1 MGLVLAG
8 REIKQKT
15 DIREN
20 DMKILKLLAASSL
33 LICTL
38 SACGGGGGDTTTGGG
53 GSTVVTG
60 MATKGP
66 FLKDSIV
73 NVYAVVNGA
82 KGTLLAQTKTSD
94 DNGSYSA
101 DLGSYAGPV
110 VVEVSGTYQDEATG
124 GTVTIADTAP
134 IRAALPLAQGSVT
147 LPVTPLTELAVQ
159 KTGGNLSAAAI
170 TAANTLVS
178 EIFKV
183 DIVATLP
190 VAPTTAALSGA
201 TQAQKDYTLALA
213 AVSQMAS
220 EAAGASETEKLQ
232 TALAGLS
239 EGISAT
245 GMTSAASTAFQ
256 GALTNFVVNPNNQTG
271 ISDTA
276 STSLVNAG
284 TLSKS
289 YTLSL
294 SGNSAAAQGLQFDLV
309 LPQGVTVN
317 TSLDSSLLTSS
328 LSMGQAY
335 SGALVASKYAT
346 GTVTVGIVSTPGI
359 SAGAFATVTCN
370 IPAGTTAP
378 AASAFSVSNLTVLD
392 ASENPMTGVA
402 VLVN

>member
-1 MGLVLAG
+1 
-8 REIKQKT
+8 
-15 DIREN
+15 
-20 DMKILKLLAASSL
+20 MKILKLLAASSL

-38 SACGGGGGDTTTGGG
+38 SACGGGGGDATTGGG

-66 FLKDSIV
+66 FLKDSTV

-101 DLGSYAGPV
+101 DLGSYTGPV
-110 VVEVSGTYQDEATG
+110 VVEVSGSYQDEATG
-124 GTVTIADTAP
+124 GTVTVPEAAP

-159 KTGGNLSAAAI
+159 KTGGDLTAAAI

-190 VAPTTAALSGA
+190 VAPTAAALSGA

-213 AVSQMAS
+213 VVSQLAS
-220 EAAGASETEKLQ
+220 EAGGASGNDKLQ
-232 TALAGLS
+232 NALTELGQ
-239 EGISAT
+239 GISAT
-245 GMTSAASTAFQ
+245 GMTSTVSTAFQ
-256 GALTNFVVNPNNQTG
+256 GALTNFVANPNNQTG
-271 ISDTA
+271 VSDTT
-276 STSLVNAG
+276 STGLVHAG
-284 TLSKS
+284 TLTKS

-294 SGNSAAAQGLQFDLV
+294 AGNASAAQAIQFDLV

-317 TSLDSSLLTSS
+317 TDSLDSSVLAGSFA
-328 LSMGQAY
+328 MQQAY
-335 SGALVASKYAT
+335 TGALVAARYSS
-346 GTVTVGIVSTPGI
+346 GTVTVGIVSTPGV
-359 SAGAFATVTCN
+359 SSGAFATITCN

-378 AASAFSVSNLTVLD
+378 AASAFSVSNVTVLD
-392 ASENPMTGVA
+392 AGENPLSGVA
-402 VLVN
+402 VQIN

>member
-1 MGLVLAG
+1 
-8 REIKQKT
+8 
-15 DIREN
+15 
-20 DMKILKLLAASSL
+20 MKILKLLAASSL

-66 FLKDSIV
+66 FLKDSTV

-101 DLGSYAGPV
+101 DLGSYTGPV

-124 GTVTIADTAP
+124 GTVTVPEAAP
-134 IRAALPLAQGSVT
+134 IRAALPLAQGNVT

-159 KTGGNLSAAAI
+159 KTGGDLTAAAI

-190 VAPTTAALSGA
+190 VAPTAAALSGA

-213 AVSQMAS
+213 VVSQLAS
-220 EAAGASETEKLQ
+220 EAGGASGNDKLQ
-232 TALAGLS
+232 NALTELGQ
-239 EGISAT
+239 GISAT
-245 GMTSAASTAFQ
+245 GMTSTVSTVFQ
-256 GALTNFVVNPNNQTG
+256 GALTNFVANPNNQTG
-271 ISDTA
+271 VSDTT
-276 STSLVNAG
+276 STGLVHAG
-284 TLSKS
+284 TLTKS

-294 SGNSAAAQGLQFDLV
+294 AGNASAAQAIQFDLV

-317 TSLDSSLLTSS
+317 TDSLDSSLLASS
-328 LSMGQAY
+328 LAMQQAY
-335 SGALVASKYAT
+335 TGALLAARYSS
-346 GTVTVGIVSTPGI
+346 GTVTVGIVSTPGV
-359 SAGAFATVTCN
+359 SSGAFATITCI

-378 AASAFSVSNLTVLD
+378 AASAFSVSNVTVLD
-392 ASENPMTGVA
+392 ASENPMSGVA
-402 VLVN
+402 VQIN